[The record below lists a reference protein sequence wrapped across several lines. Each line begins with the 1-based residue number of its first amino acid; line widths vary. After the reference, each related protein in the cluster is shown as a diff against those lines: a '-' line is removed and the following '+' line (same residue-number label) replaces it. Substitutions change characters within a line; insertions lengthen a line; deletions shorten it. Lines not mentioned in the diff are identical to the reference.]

1 MPLSLDRSATP
12 PPAAPPLAAPPPA
25 APPGDPT
32 SDAWPTTAGT
42 ARITALLY
50 LGLAITGMLGFLLV
64 RPSLYAEGDPSATLA
79 NLVDREGLARAGIA
93 LEMGIVLTQALAA
106 LWFYRLFR
114 AVDRFAAGAI
124 AVFGMVNAVVIL
136 GSAALL
142 ATATQIAADPFGDAA
157 STVQLAYVVSANLWG
172 VGGLFFGLW
181 LIPMGVCVLRSQHM
195 PRALG
200 WVLVVGGGGY
210 MLSAF
215 VTYLA
220 PDAGAVADILVVP
233 ATVGELWVIGY
244 LLVRA
249 TRFATVDARQHA

>member
-12 PPAAPPLAAPPPA
+12 PPTV
-25 APPGDPT
+25 PPGDLG
-32 SDAWPTTAGT
+32 SGARPTTAGT

-64 RPSLYAEGDPSATLA
+64 RPSLYADGDPSATLA
-79 NLVDREGLARAGIA
+79 NLVDRQGLARAGIG

-124 AVFGMVNAVVIL
+124 AVFGMVNAVAIL

-157 STVQLAYVVSANLWG
+157 TLVQVAYVVSENLWG
-172 VGGLFFGLW
+172 VGALFFGLW
-181 LIPMGVCVLRSQHM
+181 LVPMGVCVLRSGHM

-200 WVLVVGGGGY
+200 WVLVAGGGGY
-210 MLSAF
+210 LLSAF

-220 PDAGAVADILVVP
+220 PDLGAVAGVLAVP

-244 LLVRA
+244 LLLRA
-249 TRFATVDARQHA
+249 TRFATAEGPQHA

>member
-1 MPLSLDRSATP
+1 MPLSVDRSASPPTP
-12 PPAAPPLAAPPPA
+12 
-25 APPGDPT
+25 APPGGPT
-32 SDAWPTTAGT
+32 SDAGPAMART

-64 RPSLYAEGDPSATLA
+64 RPSLYAGGDPSATLA
-79 NLVDREGLARAGIA
+79 NLVDRQGLARFGIA
-93 LEMGIVLTQALAA
+93 LEMLIVLTQALAA
-106 LWFYRLFR
+106 LWFYRLFHP
-114 AVDRFAAGAI
+114 VDRFAAGAI
-124 AVFGMVNAVVIL
+124 AVFGMVNAVAIL

-157 STVQLAYVVSANLWG
+157 TTVQLAYVVSENLWG

-210 MLSAF
+210 LLSAF

-220 PDAGAVADILVVP
+220 PDVGAVADVLVVP
-233 ATVGELWVIGY
+233 ATVGELWMIGY
-244 LLVRA
+244 LLLRA
-249 TRFATVDARQHA
+249 TRFAAAEGPHHA

>member
-1 MPLSLDRSATP
+1 MPLSAERSAGP
-12 PPAAPPLAAPPPA
+12 PAPPPQTGSTA
-25 APPGDPT
+25 ATAP
-32 SDAWPTTAGT
+32 SMAGT
-42 ARITALLY
+42 ARVTALLY
-50 LGLAITGMLGFLLV
+50 LGLAVTGMLGFLLV
-64 RPSLYAEGDPSATLA
+64 RPLLHAGGDPSATLA
-79 NLVDREGLARAGIA
+79 NLVDRPGLARVGVA

-114 AVDRFAAGAI
+114 PVDRFAAGTI

-157 STVQLAYVVSANLWG
+157 ATVQLAYVVSENLWG

-181 LIPMGVCVLRSQHM
+181 LVPMGICVLRSQHM

-200 WVLVVGGGGY
+200 WVLVAGGGGY
-210 MLSAF
+210 LLSAF

-220 PDAGAVADILVVP
+220 PDLGAVSGVLVVP
-233 ATVGELWVIGY
+233 ATVGELWIIGY
-244 LLVRA
+244 LLLRA
-249 TRFATVDARQHA
+249 DRFVAADGPGHA

>member
-1 MPLSLDRSATP
+1 MPLALDRSATP
-12 PPAAPPLAAPPPA
+12 PPAAPP
-25 APPGDPT
+25 GDPS
-32 SDAWPTTAGT
+32 SDARPTTAGT

-64 RPSLYAEGDPSATLA
+64 RPSLYAEGDPGATLA
-79 NLVDREGLARAGIA
+79 NLVDRQGLARAGVA

-114 AVDRFAAGAI
+114 PVDRFAAGAI

-157 STVQLAYVVSANLWG
+157 TTVQLAYVVSENLWG
-172 VGGLFFGLW
+172 VGALFFGLW

-200 WVLVVGGGGY
+200 WVLVAGGVGY
-210 MLSAF
+210 MANGF
-215 VTYLA
+215 VTYLV
-220 PDAGAVADILVVP
+220 PEAGAAADVLVVP

-244 LLVRA
+244 LLLRA
-249 TRFATVDARQHA
+249 TRFATVEGPQHA